1 MRKMT
6 RQEFLQLA
14 LASSVAVPLLGYGCV
29 RGGGNT
35 ASSTGQGENAGSGTF
50 YDELGFQVYTLRD
63 LLVDNAD
70 SLFRALSE
78 AGIKNI
84 EFYDPLTLDHYV
96 PIVREYGM
104 NPLGTHFSSGYVTG
118 IWEGNQAPPEGYGF
132 ENMVEECASKGL
144 KYMGIAIL
152 TGEERKSLDACRRFA
167 EKANLCGER
176 SKDAGVQLF
185 YHNHNFEF
193 APIEGST
200 PYDEMLKIFDRELVK
215 LELDVFWAA
224 VAGQDPAEWIH
235 RIADWMLFLH
245 LKDLKKG
252 SLVPRYNT
260 DIPPD
265 SFVELGD
272 GMVDI
277 RSILAAAKEAG
288 VRYAIIDQDI
298 TQMEDK
304 IASVNRNT
312 AYIKGLGI

>member
-14 LASSVAVPLLGYGCV
+14 LASSVAVPLLGYGCTGR
-29 RGGGNT
+29 RG
-35 ASSTGQGENAGSGTF
+35 SSSSSAGPGENTGTGTF

-63 LLVDNAD
+63 LLVENAD

-84 EFYDPLTLDHYV
+84 EFYDPLTLNHYV
-96 PIVREYGM
+96 PIVKEYGM
-104 NPLGTHFSSGYVTG
+104 NPLSTHFSSGYVTG
-118 IWEGNQAPPEGYGF
+118 IWEGNQAPKEGYGF
-132 ENMVEECASKGL
+132 ESVLEECAANGIKH
-144 KYMGIAIL
+144 MGIAIL
-152 TGEERKSLDACRRFA
+152 TSEERQSLDACRRFA
-167 EKANLCGER
+167 EKANLCGEKSR
-176 SKDAGVQLF
+176 DAGIQLF

-193 APIEGST
+193 APIGGST
-200 PYDEMLKIFDRELVK
+200 PYAEMLKIFDRELVK
-215 LELDVFWAA
+215 LELDVFWAT
-224 VAGQDPAEWIH
+224 VAGQDPVEWIH
-235 RIADWMLFLH
+235 RIAEWMLFLH

-252 SLVPRYNT
+252 FPLPRYTT
-260 DIPPD
+260 DIAPE

-272 GMVDI
+272 GMVELE
-277 RSILAAAKEAG
+277 SILAAAKEAG